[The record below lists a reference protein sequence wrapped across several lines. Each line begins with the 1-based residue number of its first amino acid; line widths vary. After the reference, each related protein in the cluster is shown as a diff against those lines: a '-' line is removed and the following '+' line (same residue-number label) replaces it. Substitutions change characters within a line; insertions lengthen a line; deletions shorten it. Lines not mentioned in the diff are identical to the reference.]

1 MLFSEGVSRLSAI
14 DSSKVKEDIIDSEV
28 SRVRDK
34 YMRYLPCLSEVDK
47 IDIMSKV
54 KKDVIN
60 HIESS
65 DAELDQDYLDKK
77 LEFLMASIRD
87 TKNNEEEN
95 LIKAIFRSDLSNKKI
110 VNYLLNNK
118 IQDEEI
124 NPLVCEY
131 CAQREVCLEPFKVV

>member
-1 MLFSEGVSRLSAI
+1 M
-14 DSSKVKEDIIDSEV
+14 
-28 SRVRDK
+28 K
-34 YMRYLPCLSEVDK
+34 YLEYLPCLSEVDK

>member
-1 MLFSEGVSRLSAI
+1 MLFSEVVSRLSAI

>member
-1 MLFSEGVSRLSAI
+1 MLFSEVVSKLSTI

-60 HIESS
+60 HIESC
-65 DAELDQDYLDKK
+65 DVELDQDYLDKK
-77 LEFLMASIRD
+77 LEFLMASIKD

-95 LIKAIFRSDLSNKKI
+95 LIKGIFKSDLSNKKI

-118 IQDEEI
+118 IKDEEI